1 MTHHID
7 KIMYI
12 NLNRRTDRREQIEN
26 ELTVMGLMDK
36 SIRFEAIDR
45 PGKGI
50 VGCTYSHLECLK
62 YARDQK
68 WKNVLILEDDF
79 TFTMSKEAFE
89 KNLSDFFETNLPYDV
104 CMISYLLFQS
114 EPTEYPFLTKVNEA
128 QTASGYIVHEKFYDV
143 LIHLYEYF
151 APILDETMEHWH
163 YANDQIWK
171 HLQPSNQWYCL
182 TTRCGK
188 QRSGY
193 SDNAQCYFDY
203 DA

>member
-68 WKNVLILEDDF
+68 WKNV
-79 TFTMSKEAFE
+79 
-89 KNLSDFFETNLPYDV
+89 V
-104 CMISYLLFQS
+104 CES
-114 EPTEYPFLTKVNEA
+114 T
-128 QTASGYIVHEKFYDV
+128 
-143 LIHLYEYF
+143 
-151 APILDETMEHWH
+151 
-163 YANDQIWK
+163 
-171 HLQPSNQWYCL
+171 
-182 TTRCGK
+182 
-188 QRSGY
+188 
-193 SDNAQCYFDY
+193 
-203 DA
+203 